1 MHIPLWPCSSLWTVM
16 VEKVPVHK
24 DGQLTFRFCNS
35 SEICI
40 GACFVSFG
48 CTNGIRTKYA
58 GGTVRC
64 LP

>member
-1 MHIPLWPCSSLWTVM
+1 M

-24 DGQLTFRFCNS
+24 DGQLTFRFCNG

-48 CTNGIRTKYA
+48 CTNVIRTKYA